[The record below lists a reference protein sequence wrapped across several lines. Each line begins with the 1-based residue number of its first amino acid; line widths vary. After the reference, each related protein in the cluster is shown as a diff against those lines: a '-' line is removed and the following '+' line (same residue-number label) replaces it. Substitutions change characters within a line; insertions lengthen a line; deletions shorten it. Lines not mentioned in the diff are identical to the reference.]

1 MHAQISFLVSNTAMT
16 WIPRSFVW
24 RVTMSAVHKDPTIH
38 VTAWTNSSDH
48 DVYHLGL
55 ADLVEQEGTLS
66 LIHIPLDLY
75 PSLLQPILKILLPP
89 SRDPYYRR
97 RSSSSTS
104 VNNEECHP
112 HHHHGSF
119 LNISVTPIE
128 CSIVCDAAWAES
140 VFRPALA
147 RLSRD
152 QSRTVAISGD
162 TYAVLNVYGTG
173 MDAGSRVADLTSP
186 LALAGIPIFFITT
199 YYSDY
204 ILVPVKAR
212 QAVVKALLAQGFV
225 FSGEDHSQLISSP
238 SASIHHHPPLTTTP
252 TPPSTIDDLQHRT
265 FTLLRNRN
273 VTPLIHPGLTLVQ
286 CTGASSNPTTSTN
299 GTTTSISSSRH
310 HHHTSSTSSSSRT
323 GGRRPSAPPSWVD
336 TVDAR
341 LYTAL
346 VAALAAQPRFLSV
359 TLAHEDPPS
368 LLMDRALLPVFG
380 GAVMA
385 GTAAAVDEDYYYVE
399 YDEHGS
405 PGGGD
410 GVPSGGGSAGS
421 GGLVPIFLDLAD
433 LPFEATGIVSGV
445 AGRLVREMRGEGVG
459 GGGGGGGMGCELS
472 YLSTAR
478 SGAVILSAEQAAKAM
493 GVLEPVLKREDG
505 GVKG

>member
-1 MHAQISFLVSNTAMT
+1 MHAQISFL
-16 WIPRSFVW
+16 
-24 RVTMSAVHKDPTIH
+24 
-38 VTAWTNSSDH
+38 
-48 DVYHLGL
+48 
-55 ADLVEQEGTLS
+55 EGTLS

-89 SRDPYYRR
+89 SRDPYHRR
-97 RSSSSTS
+97 RSSSSAS
-104 VNNEECHP
+104 IANEEHP
-112 HHHHGSF
+112 PQNHHGGF

-128 CSIVCDAAWAES
+128 CSIVCDAAWAET

-147 RLSRD
+147 RLPRD
-152 QSRTVAISGD
+152 QSRMVAISGD

-238 SASIHHHPPLTTTP
+238 SASFHNLPLAAGNPQPPAP
-252 TPPSTIDDLQHRT
+252 APPSSIDDLQRRT
-265 FTLLRNRN
+265 FALLRRRR

-286 CTGASSNPTTSTN
+286 CTGASADPTASAN
-299 GTTTSISSSRH
+299 GAEALSGGRH
-310 HHHTSSTSSSSRT
+310 HPHHQHRHSSSTSSFGRA
-323 GGRRPSAPPSWVD
+323 GRRPSAPSWVD

-341 LYTAL
+341 LYAAL

-368 LLMDRALLPVFG
+368 LLMDRALLPLFG

-385 GTAAAVDEDYYYVE
+385 GTAAAALDDEYYYVDYTE
-399 YDEHGS
+399 SGS
-405 PGGGD
+405 PGVGYGG
-410 GVPSGGGSAGS
+410 PSGGGGGGGSSSSSNSSSS
-421 GGLVPIFLDLAD
+421 GGLVPIFLDLTD

-445 AGRLVREMRGEGVG
+445 AGRLVREMRGEEEDVG
-459 GGGGGGGMGCELS
+459 AMGCELS

-493 GVLEPVLKREDG
+493 EALELVLKREEEE
-505 GVKG
+505 V

>member
-1 MHAQISFLVSNTAMT
+1 MHAQISFL
-16 WIPRSFVW
+16 
-24 RVTMSAVHKDPTIH
+24 
-38 VTAWTNSSDH
+38 
-48 DVYHLGL
+48 
-55 ADLVEQEGTLS
+55 EGTLS

-89 SRDPYYRR
+89 SRDPYSRQ
-97 RSSSSTS
+97 RSSSSASIT
-104 VNNEECHP
+104 NDEIHY
-112 HHHHGSF
+112 HHHDSHHGSF

-147 RLSRD
+147 RLPKE
-152 QSRTVAISGD
+152 QARTVAISGD

-204 ILVPVKAR
+204 ILVPAKAR
-212 QAVVKALLAQGFV
+212 QSVIKALLAQGFV
-225 FSGEDHSQLISSP
+225 FSEDDQSQLISSP
-238 SASIHHHPPLTTTP
+238 SASIIHHPHHPPSSSP
-252 TPPSTIDDLQHRT
+252 TQTSSTLSNLQHRT
-265 FTLLRNRN
+265 FALLRQHN
-273 VTPLIHPGLTLVQ
+273 VTPRIIPGLTLVQ
-286 CTGASSNPTTSTN
+286 CTGTGPVISNGANGATTAVNPTNPPPTGN
-299 GTTTSISSSRH
+299 GTNRGH
-310 HHHTSSTSSSSRT
+310 HHHTPSGASTSSS
-323 GGRRPSAPPSWVD
+323 RRNTPVPPSWVD
-336 TVDAR
+336 TADTR

-359 TLAHEDPPS
+359 TLAEEDPPS

-380 GAVMA
+380 SAVLAGGTGTGTGTGGAA
-385 GTAAAVDEDYYYVE
+385 STGTGVGSEEEDYCYVE
-399 YDEHGS
+399 IDDGRGGS
-405 PGGGD
+405 PAGKGSGTVAGGAGGG
-410 GVPSGGGSAGS
+410 GAGGGGGS

-445 AGRLVREMRGEGVG
+445 AGRLVRELG
-459 GGGGGGGMGCELS
+459 GGGDGGGDGGELS

-478 SGAVILSAEQAAKAM
+478 SGAVILGADVVPRAM
-493 GVLEPVLKREDG
+493 GVLGDVLG
-505 GVKG
+505 GEEGEGGE